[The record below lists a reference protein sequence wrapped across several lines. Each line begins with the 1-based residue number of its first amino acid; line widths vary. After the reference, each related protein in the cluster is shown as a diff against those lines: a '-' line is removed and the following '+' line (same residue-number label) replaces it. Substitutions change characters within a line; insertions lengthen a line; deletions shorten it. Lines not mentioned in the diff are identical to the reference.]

1 MRPSASVMYIAAG
14 SASIAS
20 RDRLLTSPKAWTRA
34 VPLGEILGS
43 ALTTFSVEL
52 HSLAT
57 VSVRR
62 KCCRYTPNLVEQKRT
77 PISGET
83 SAGSGRA
90 YVPLGPRIWHRTR
103 EPVGPNSK
111 SKHLPIFCPLEAK
124 PGQHPCRWVGA
135 SYRARHQA
143 EVESKGQ

>member
-1 MRPSASVMYIAAG
+1 MMRPSVSVMYIAAG
-14 SASIAS
+14 SASIES

-34 VPLGEILGS
+34 VPMGEILGS

-57 VSVRR
+57 LSVRR

-83 SAGSGRA
+83 SADPVVLTCHSVLESGIGPVIQS
-90 YVPLGPRIWHRTR
+90 VPIRKA
-103 EPVGPNSK
+103 N
-111 SKHLPIFCPLEAK
+111 LPIFCPLKAK
-124 PGQHPCRWVGA
+124 PGQ
-135 SYRARHQA
+135 
-143 EVESKGQ
+143 